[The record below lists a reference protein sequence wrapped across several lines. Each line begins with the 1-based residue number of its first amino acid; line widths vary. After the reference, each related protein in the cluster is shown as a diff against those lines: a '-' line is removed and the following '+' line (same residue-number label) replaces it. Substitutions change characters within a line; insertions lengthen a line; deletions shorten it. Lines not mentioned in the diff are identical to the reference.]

1 VPELQGPNFARH
13 IIPLLKDHGNVV
25 FTNGD
30 LDGWAGGS
38 IGLLPVVERDHDDNW
53 TGATLAYDFENLDG
67 KFGGLSKH
75 EHNVAFV
82 VYRNASH
89 CTDTHTNTWHTPNEP
104 VAWRQQR
111 ALAMDYAVEFARSN
125 QRHSIV

>member
-1 VPELQGPNFARH
+1 M
-13 IIPLLKDHGNVV
+13 PLLKEYGNLV

-38 IGLLPVVERDHDDNW
+38 LGLLPVVEGDREESSL
-53 TGATLAYDFENLDG
+53 GALMYDIGNIDA
-67 KFGGLSKH
+67 KDGGLSKH
-75 EHNVAFV
+75 SNIAYV

-104 VAWRQQR
+104 AEWKKQR
-111 ALAMDYAVEFARSN
+111 ALAMDYAVEFARSKKP
-125 QRHSIV
+125 VV